1 MKLKTLIIAEVS
13 VAAACI
19 TGLAVFGA
27 MKIAKALKPRV
38 NLDQELLEDIVK
50 IRSIK

>member
-1 MKLKTLIIAEVS
+1 MKLKTLIIAGVS

-19 TGLAVFGA
+19 TGLAVIGT
-27 MKIAKALKPRV
+27 MKIVKALKPRV
-38 NLDQELLEDIVK
+38 NLDQELIDDVVR